1 MCLAQQSGLS
11 SRHRNVYTSH
21 VEKKWRVVSL
31 KDIAGERKEKQPER
45 LTYCKQCP
53 LTHPLG
59 LPILEPLY
67 KQALDSHRSVGKREF
82 TAALLYVS
90 GMALIEFILQI
101 AAAWYRSTLVC
112 FIVVL
117 WPCGVA
123 SVSRF
128 NKVLIVSKQ
137 QISSLSHLFSQ
148 FLPLA
153 GNVYYC
159 GKICGTSSERIWQRT
174 KPRGLWWGEKMS
186 WKRNEYWWTQNG
198 QVALTNKK
206 TTCCPAF
213 GWQSSIRHV
222 FRKSFLHPWLLF
234 SFSWL
239 CSFQGGSLWFNELLS
254 IMPSMDMLLVLFLNS
269 HSHTQ
274 NHLDFLLCYLPGVLC
289 LTGRSVIHSGLIS
302 LKDVRSV
309 SRLFLFFGMW
319 SFPGDSG

>member
-31 KDIAGERKEKQPER
+31 KDIAGERKEKQPEH

-67 KQALDSHRSVGKREF
+67 KQALDSHRSAGKREF
-82 TAALLYVS
+82 TAALPYVS
-90 GMALIEFILQI
+90 WMALIEFILQI
-101 AAAWYRSTLVC
+101 AAAWYRSTLLC

-128 NKVLIVSKQ
+128 NKVLIISKQ

-159 GKICGTSSERIWQRT
+159 GKICGYQQWTDLTKNKAQRVVM
-174 KPRGLWWGEKMS
+174 G
-186 WKRNEYWWTQNG
+186 
-198 QVALTNKK
+198 
-206 TTCCPAF
+206 
-213 GWQSSIRHV
+213 
-222 FRKSFLHPWLLF
+222 RKDELKAKWMLVNTEWP
-234 SFSWL
+234 
-239 CSFQGGSLWFNELLS
+239 GG
-254 IMPSMDMLLVLFLNS
+254 PD
-269 HSHTQ
+269 
-274 NHLDFLLCYLPGVLC
+274 
-289 LTGRSVIHSGLIS
+289 
-302 LKDVRSV
+302 K
-309 SRLFLFFGMW
+309 
-319 SFPGDSG
+319 